1 MGSSSSGNAQI
12 SIISFTVYIAVH
24 KADLHLKISS
34 VLQVEKMT
42 SQQTALS
49 LNNSPKKITLK
60 EYWGPLVL
68 IIVGIIVSVIAAVAE
83 TMYFKYK
90 GRVSQTCIL
99 A

>member
-1 MGSSSSGNAQI
+1 M
-12 SIISFTVYIAVH
+12 
-24 KADLHLKISS
+24 HLKISL
-34 VLQVEKMT
+34 VLQIEKMT
-42 SQQTALS
+42 SQQTTLA

-90 GRVSQTCIL
+90 GRVSSTFLFLPGKVSVHIL
-99 A
+99 NEFCQKRKYSK